1 MTTETLFRPLYRDAA
16 KQGIDL
22 AWLDEQ
28 PPYVVL
34 WALYDME
41 EGQVSDA
48 DADHVRERYAARG
61 ITV

>member
-1 MTTETLFRPLYRDAA
+1 MTAETLFRPLYRDAA

-41 EGQVSDA
+41 EGQITAEDA
-48 DADHVRERYAARG
+48 DVVRERLAARG